1 MNELRFVL
9 VPKRLT
15 DEQFWSIYFALTRA
29 RLPKEAFDASL
40 QAPPPEPPKP
50 ATVPQVAPSG
60 THAFFSADSMVFP
73 ALRCIEVPQP
83 CACPGHHL
91 VMQQQ

>member
-29 RLPKEAFDASL
+29 RLPKEAFDTSL
-40 QAPPPEPPKP
+40 QAPPEPPKTAAP
-50 ATVPQVAPSG
+50 EQVTRPSQ
-60 THAFFSADSMVFP
+60 AQAIIAVVF
-73 ALRCIEVPQP
+73 AGSDI
-83 CACPGHHL
+83 
-91 VMQQQ
+91 

>member
-29 RLPKEAFDASL
+29 RLPKEAFDTSL
-40 QAPPPEPPKP
+40 QAPAEPRKT
-50 ATVPQVAPSG
+50 AAAEQVTS
-60 THAFFSADSMVFP
+60 SCDSVYDGC
-73 ALRCIEVPQP
+73 CILWRSQV
-83 CACPGHHL
+83 CRLSLFDCGR
-91 VMQQQ
+91 

>member
-29 RLPKEAFDASL
+29 RLPTEAFDTSL
-40 QAPPPEPPKP
+40 QAPPEPPK
-50 ATVPQVAPSG
+50 AAAAEQVTASCMLSPSYCERCLLLLR
-60 THAFFSADSMVFP
+60 
-73 ALRCIEVPQP
+73 AL
-83 CACPGHHL
+83 
-91 VMQQQ
+91 